1 MISRPAPIHAL
12 YDIFLLKR
20 PAHQRQKGDSSGPHC
35 VHPCWLH
42 CHCVARES
50 VPTTPLSV
58 RSAASLRALPH
69 PPTSALQRR
78 FRTPS
83 YIGQTSTASLPLPGA
98 SAPGA
103 SAASRR
109 PSSRVTGTPSR
120 SCARQPPLV
129 SQPSA
134 VVRRAG
140 GSSRPPPPSTT
151 RSPAPPSPAE
161 DGGALQPS
169 PCRSPLSMA
178 RVSRSRATEARTPQT
193 VTSPCPLRPARCG
206 APPGP
211 PLSHDLALS
220 RPWARAP
227 NSVRHNSCRRGVTR
241 SRYTIDSSATH
252 TGAYPS
258 FKKEGHRP
266 GALPS
271 ALAVKGDPPRVQIF
285 SPAGPAL

>member
-140 GSSRPPPPSTT
+140 GSTGRHPLPPPGLLHPRLPLRTAAPS
-151 RSPAPPSPAE
+151 AL
-161 DGGALQPS
+161 ALQVSALDGP
-169 PCRSPLSMA
+169 RLQVQGHRGQDATARDVPL
-178 RVSRSRATEARTPQT
+178 
-193 VTSPCPLRPARCG
+193 PLRPARCG

-211 PLSHDLALS
+211 PCHTTWRFPAPGREHPIVSGTILAGGAS
-220 RPWARAP
+220 RDRDI
-227 NSVRHNSCRRGVTR
+227 R
-241 SRYTIDSSATH
+241 
-252 TGAYPS
+252 
-258 FKKEGHRP
+258 
-266 GALPS
+266 
-271 ALAVKGDPPRVQIF
+271 
-285 SPAGPAL
+285 